1 MNDRSTDL
9 QVPTNEPVLS
19 YGPGSPERDRIRAR
33 LKSLKAETVEIPV
46 VAGGREIRTGQTGE
60 IHPPHELAHTLGVYH
75 KAQGEHVRRAID
87 AALAARGDW
96 SRMSLDQRAAIFLT
110 AADLLAGPWRDTLNA
125 ATMLGQSKNV
135 FQAEIDAA
143 CELIDFLRFN
153 VHFARLIEAQQPFS
167 PDGVINR
174 MDYRPLEG
182 FVFALP
188 PFNFTS
194 ILCNLPTAPAI
205 MGCTVVWKPASAATY
220 SSWLFYQLL
229 RQAGLPDGVINF
241 VPGDG
246 PIVGPAAVASQH
258 LAGLHFTGSA
268 EVFQQLWRSIGE
280 NIGNYRSYPRV
291 VGETGGK
298 DFIVAHVSADVDAL
312 ATAMGRGAFEYQG
325 QKCSAASRAYI
336 PESLWPRVA
345 ERLLADVA
353 AMKMGTVEEFTNFMN
368 AVIDAKAFNRITG
381 AIDAA
386 RADSQTE
393 VLIGGGYSDSE
404 GYFIEPTVL
413 RTRDPK
419 SRWMCEEIFGPVLT
433 VYVYPDDQYAETLA
447 LADTTSPYGLTGAVF
462 AQDRAA
468 VEQAADALRDAA
480 GNFYINDKPSG
491 AVVNQQPFGGGR
503 ASGTDDK
510 AGSWLNLTRWTAPRA
525 IKENLNPPTDFTYP
539 FLQPD

>member
-1 MNDRSTDL
+1 MNDRSADL
-9 QVPTNEPVLS
+9 QAPTNEPVLS

-33 LKSLKAETVEIPV
+33 LKVLKAETVEIPV

-60 IHPPHELAHTLGVYH
+60 IRPPHELAHTLGVYH
-75 KAQGEHVRRAID
+75 KAQGEHVGQAID
-87 AALAARGDW
+87 AALAARSDW
-96 SRMSLDQRAAIFLT
+96 SRMGLDQRAAIFLT

-167 PDGVINR
+167 PGGVINR

-220 SSWLFYQLL
+220 SSWVFYRLL

-246 PIVGPAAVASQH
+246 PIVGPAAVASEH

-268 EVFQQLWRSIGE
+268 EVFQQLWRTIGE

-325 QKCSAASRAYI
+325 QKCSATSRVYV
-336 PESLWPRVA
+336 PESLWPGVA

-368 AVIDAKAFNRITG
+368 AVIDAKAFDRITG
-381 AIDAA
+381 YIDAA
-386 RADSQTE
+386 GADSRTE

-433 VYVYPDDQYAETLA
+433 VYVYPEDQYAETLA

-468 VEQAADALRDAA
+468 VEQAADVLRDAA

-510 AGSWLNLTRWTAPRA
+510 AGSWLNLTRWTTPRA

-539 FLQPD
+539 FMQPD

>member
-1 MNDRSTDL
+1 MNDRSADL
-9 QVPTNEPVLS
+9 QAPTNEPVLS

-33 LKSLKAETVEIPV
+33 LKALKAETVEIPV
-46 VAGGREIRTGQTGE
+46 VAGGREIRTGQTGD
-60 IHPPHELAHTLGVYH
+60 IRPPHELAHTLGVYH
-75 KAQGEHVRRAID
+75 KAQGEHVRQAID
-87 AALAARGDW
+87 AALAARSDW
-96 SRMSLDQRAAIFLT
+96 SRMGLDQRAAIFLT

-229 RQAGLPDGVINF
+229 REAGLPDGVINF

-246 PIVGPAAVASQH
+246 PIVGPAAVASEH
-258 LAGLHFTGSA
+258 LGGLHFTGSA

-298 DFIVAHVSADVDAL
+298 DFIVAHASADVDAL

-325 QKCSAASRAYI
+325 QKCSAASRVYV

-368 AVIDAKAFNRITG
+368 AVIDAKAFDRITG
-381 AIDAA
+381 YIDAA
-386 RADSQTE
+386 GADSRTE

-433 VYVYPDDQYAETLA
+433 VYVYPEDQYAETLA

-468 VEQAADALRDAA
+468 VEQAADVLRDAA

-539 FLQPD
+539 FMQPD